1 MYTATAVQENH
12 FRTIPITRELNH
24 HITQVIEEDHQNEE
38 IHKIRHKIITIDQ
51 MVEIT
56 TPDQIRIQHN
66 LFLDLIPNQGII
78 TIQTINHET
87 HHTIEIETTPII
99 EIEVIQTIETR
110 ITRTIDQGITHII
123 DQTITDQTIIIKTD
137 HEIIHKID
145 IQVIIIVIEII
156 PNHHTGIITIIII
169 LTIAIEVVHLNIKDI
184 LIKYNQIQKQH
195 QTPQGIDDTGNNELQ
210 LNQINCESSDSESDT
225 ENTISI
231 NMIAVENDYEPII
244 YEQPFSSHIYE
255 NQLELLHNYYI
266 EPIHS
271 TQTAPETNEINTTNQ
286 SNENN
291 KTKCLNTNHIYQN
304 IQKEQPKE
312 KIWTIPFLL
321 ESPRNK
327 EFQPPDLEID
337 FLIDSGAESN
347 IINIPTWNEIKSLH
361 PKLTP
366 LETSS
371 KLATAQGSTLVNYG
385 KIQLFLLPTRT
396 IEQNKI
402 LNKPFKQIFHITDIK
417 HNIIGIPFISKYIP
431 TINILNS
438 KILIKDKYTK
448 TKDTSLTFFQRLNKQ
463 PPFFSKFYPIY
474 NQQRKHLKPLSG
486 NIYNFSIKQVH

>member
-1 MYTATAVQENH
+1 MYIATTVQENH
-12 FRTIPITRELNH
+12 YRTIPTTREINH

-38 IHKIRHKIITIDQ
+38 IHKIHHKIITIDQ
-51 MVEIT
+51 IVEIT
-56 TPDQIRIQHN
+56 TPDQIQIQHN
-66 LFLDLIPNQGII
+66 LFLDLIPNQEII

-99 EIEVIQTIETR
+99 GIEVIQTTETR

-145 IQVIIIVIEII
+145 IQVIIIVIESI

-169 LTIAIEVVHLNIKDI
+169 LTIATEVVHLNIKEI
-184 LIKYNQIQKQH
+184 LIKYNQTQKRH
-195 QTPQGIDDTGNNELQ
+195 QTPQVLMTQELQ

-225 ENTISI
+225 ENTTSI
-231 NMIAVENDYEPII
+231 NMIAIENDYEPII
-244 YEQPFSSHIYE
+244 YEPPFSSHIYE

-271 TQTAPETNEINTTNQ
+271 TQTTQETNEINTTNQ

-321 ESPRNK
+321 ESPRSK

-337 FLIDSGAESN
+337 YLIDSGAESN

-361 PKLTP
+361 PKLTS

-385 KIQLFLLPTRT
+385 KIQLFLLPQ
-396 IEQNKI
+396 EQ
-402 LNKPFKQIFHITDIK
+402 
-417 HNIIGIPFISKYIP
+417 
-431 TINILNS
+431 
-438 KILIKDKYTK
+438 
-448 TKDTSLTFFQRLNKQ
+448 
-463 PPFFSKFYPIY
+463 
-474 NQQRKHLKPLSG
+474 
-486 NIYNFSIKQVH
+486 